1 MNENKNCR
9 TYVRVSTDEQV
20 KDGVS
25 IEQQQKDI
33 ERYCEYNQFTI
44 VKTYL
49 DEGYSGTDM
58 ERPQFNLLLF
68 EAQAKELIIVYDLSR
83 FSRKT
88 WHAIKT
94 AEDLSI
100 RDIYLVSLKD
110 RIDLST
116 AMGKCMFS
124 MTCVFFA
131 LERDKISERTSA
143 ALQHLSKEG
152 KLRSKAPFGWRYIGW
167 DKDLEPVPEQQA
179 VAKRII
185 EMHKEG
191 ISLSGMCTKLNKE
204 GLNSCLTL
212 NKETD
217 KIQVFYPQTVKRILI
232 QEGIIND
239 DKAKIKPMEQRIVS
253 HHKDDKDKVKAVNKR
268 IANQKESNSQLTTS
282 TTSTNM

>member
-1 MNENKNCR
+1 MDENKNCR

-44 VKTYL
+44 VKTYI
-49 DEGYSGTDM
+49 DEGYSGTNM
-58 ERPQFNLLLF
+58 ERPQFNLLLS

-94 AEDLSI
+94 AEDLSAK
-100 RDIYLVSLKD
+100 DIYLVSLKD
-110 RIDLST
+110 KIDLST
-116 AMGKCMFS
+116 AMGKCMFT
-124 MTCVFFA
+124 MTCAFFA

-152 KLRSKAPFGWRYIGW
+152 KLRSKAPFGWKYVGR
-167 DKDLEPVPEQQA
+167 DKDLEPVLEQQEMTR
-179 VAKRII
+179 RII
-185 EMHKEG
+185 EMYRQG
-191 ISLSGMCTKLNKE
+191 TSLSGICTKLNKE
-204 GLNSCLTL
+204 GCNSCLTL

-232 QEGIIND
+232 QEGVIVD
-239 DKAKIKPMEQRIVS
+239 DKAIVKPIEQRIIS
-253 HHKDDKDKVKAVNKR
+253 HHKDEIKVINKR
-268 IANQKESNSQLTTS
+268 SINQ
-282 TTSTNM
+282 